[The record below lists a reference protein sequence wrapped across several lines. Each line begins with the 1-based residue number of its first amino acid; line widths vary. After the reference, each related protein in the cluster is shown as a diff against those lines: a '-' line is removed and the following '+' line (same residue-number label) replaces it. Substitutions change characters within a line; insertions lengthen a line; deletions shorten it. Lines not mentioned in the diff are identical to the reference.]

1 MDTHCSCYPPKRR
14 QDLCFPQHTS
24 APARCPSQTLPTMVR
39 LVMFHTCS
47 ICGGESKKR
56 TRPSTSHSFPYPPQG
71 LASRIY
77 THFTSPIRRYPDVLV
92 HRLLAACIGADST
105 YPQLLDKDVMVN
117 HCERLNHR
125 HRMAQYASRAS
136 LELHSCI
143 FFEVRLVKE
152 WGPILSFMTTATT
165 GFSVDAHACRFL
177 APTHAI

>member
-1 MDTHCSCYPPKRR
+1 MLPAAYFCSGSMPESDFAHYGASGYVLHVFNVKREAKWTPPA
-14 QDLCFPQHTS
+14 T
-24 APARCPSQTLPTMVR
+24 
-39 LVMFHTCS
+39 FHSLSCLS
-47 ICGGESKKR
+47 
-56 TRPSTSHSFPYPPQG
+56 QG

-143 FFEVRLVKE
+143 FFEVSL
-152 WGPILSFMTTATT
+152 
-165 GFSVDAHACRFL
+165 
-177 APTHAI
+177 